1 MTEKPRIL
9 VIDDQEAVRETVCE
23 NLTLCGYEVLGAA
36 DGDQGVRSIDENNPP
51 HVVITDIIMPN
62 KEGLETIMEIKKKY
76 PSIKL
81 IAISGGGRTKTTDFL
96 KLADK
101 FGADATM
108 PKPLDMDEL
117 ERIVAVL
124 AGR

>member
-62 KEGLETIMEIKKKY
+62 KEGLETIMEIKR
-76 PSIKL
+76 SIRRSSL
-81 IAISGGGRTKTTDFL
+81 LPYRA
-96 KLADK
+96 
-101 FGADATM
+101 
-108 PKPLDMDEL
+108 
-117 ERIVAVL
+117 
-124 AGR
+124 AGVPRQQIF